1 MNSRKSP
8 PKIRSVT
15 SPTLRATSAL
25 LAASLVVTACAPA
38 DMVRSVYNAPD
49 SIDLTFVSASPL
61 ESFGDTALVQSRVL
75 DQAGA
80 ALTNV
85 PLRWSASPAG
95 IVQMVDN
102 GTFSAVGNGRVT
114 IIAEV
119 DPAQSGVRPRGY
131 LSGPLA
137 DTVIIEVRQRAVRLD
152 ITVSDTTFRSLGA
165 VRSLRAVVTDRR
177 GNIMGLNVA
186 PVSWHS
192 VNAAIV
198 SVDSAGAARSRA
210 EGLTSIVARSGEL
223 SATAV
228 MTVSPRLPHVSCMVY
243 AHRRQ
248 SKTSCVSL
256 DFVLR
261 EREAG
266 R

>member
-1 MNSRKSP
+1 M
-8 PKIRSVT
+8 T
-15 SPTLRATSAL
+15 SPARRAMRAL

-38 DMVRSVYNAPD
+38 DIVRSVDRAPG
-49 SIDLTFVSASPL
+49 SIDLTVVNTLPL

-80 ALTNV
+80 ALADV

-95 IVQMVDN
+95 IVEMVGN
-102 GTFSAVGNGRVT
+102 GAFSAVGNGRVS

-131 LSGPLA
+131 FSGPLA
-137 DTVIIEVRQRAVRLD
+137 DTVVIEVRQRALRLD
-152 ITVSDTTFRSLGA
+152 ITVSDTTFRLLGT

-177 GNIMGLNVA
+177 GNIMGPIVA
-186 PVSWHS
+186 PVSWYS
-192 VNAAIV
+192 VNATIV
-198 SVDSAGAARSRA
+198 SIDSAGVARSRA
-210 EGLTSIVARSGEL
+210 EGRTNIVATSGEL
-223 SATAV
+223 SATTV
-228 MTVSPRLPHVSCMVY
+228 MTVTPRLPHVSCMVY
-243 AHRRQ
+243 ARRRQ
-248 SKTSCVSL
+248 ANTSCVSL

>member
-1 MNSRKSP
+1 MTSHMRSRT
-8 PKIRSVT
+8 IRPMT
-15 SPTLRATSAL
+15 SPTLRTL
-25 LAASLVVTACAPA
+25 LAVSLVVTACAPA
-38 DMVRSVYNAPD
+38 DIVRPFDGAPT
-49 SIDLTFVSASPL
+49 SIDLTVVSTSLL

-80 ALTNV
+80 ALADV

-95 IVQMVDN
+95 IVQMVGN

-131 LSGPLA
+131 FSGPLA
-137 DTVIIEVRQRAVRLD
+137 DTVMIEVRQRSVRLD
-152 ITVSDTTFRSLGA
+152 ITVSDTTFRLLGA
-165 VRSLRAVVTDRR
+165 VRLLHAVVTDRR
-177 GNIMGLNVA
+177 GNIMGPSVA

-192 VNAAIV
+192 VNATIV
-198 SVDSAGAARSRA
+198 SIDSAGVARSRA
-210 EGLTSIVARSGEL
+210 EGRTSIVATSGEL
-223 SATAV
+223 SAAAF
-228 MTVSPRLPHVSCMVY
+228 MTVTPRLPHVSCMVY
-243 AHRRQ
+243 ARRRQ